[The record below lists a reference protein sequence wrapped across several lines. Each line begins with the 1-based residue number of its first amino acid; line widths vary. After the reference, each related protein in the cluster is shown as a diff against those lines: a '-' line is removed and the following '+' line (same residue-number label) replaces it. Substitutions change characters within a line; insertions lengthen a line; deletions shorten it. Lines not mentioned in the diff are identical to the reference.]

1 MLEFH
6 LKTAIKKIGEGWY
19 AFAFDAG
26 NVYSIGAD
34 SPKDGG
40 RWFGKLSDAGIQY
53 VSTPSPTR
61 NAAYQKAR
69 RNGEY
74 AGEW

>member
-1 MLEFH
+1 MLESNF
-6 LKTAIKKIGEGWY
+6 KTAIKKIGEGWY
-19 AFAFDAG
+19 AFSFDDG
-26 NVYSIGAD
+26 HVYSIGAD

-40 RWFGKLSDAGIQY
+40 QWFAGRTNAGIQY

-74 AGEW
+74 TGEW

>member
-1 MLEFH
+1 MLESN
-6 LKTAIKKIGEGWY
+6 LYTSIKCIDGDWY
-19 AFAFDAG
+19 AFAYHNDT
-26 NVYSIGAD
+26 VYSIGND

-40 RWFGKLSDAGIQY
+40 RWFARCNDSGIKY
-53 VSTPSPTR
+53 VATPSPTR